1 MRLCRLFACLVLL
14 GLLFRPSFSAEA
26 AEITRYPLFDLVTS
40 KNIFLQLTSLEESVN
55 SLQRWVEKEF
65 SDAQVASETKTYRE
79 KIQKAGQ
86 ELKNLKVSP
95 ELSPLLGTFMR
106 TSGEMEGLASQIE
119 EKVKSTHL
127 DSVEDLR
134 TLLLFL
140 REFSL
145 DLFRIQKRMAES
157 SLDTQKKWDFSKEK
171 PWVRDY
177 YRWNTPLSALILK
190 EMKIFSAAEELLYRV
205 MDNFQSSEALR
216 LAGQN
221 LLAQSRSLQGKAE
234 ALKPAPEVAGLHRRY
249 VEYLGDFV
257 LMMQDMNG
265 VLESPGLENMKAL
278 ESKASLISQKSLD
291 FTRSYISFME
301 DNFVKR

>member
-1 MRLCRLFACLVLL
+1 MRDCRLFACLVLL
-14 GLLFRPSFSAEA
+14 VLLFRPSLSAEA
-26 AEITRYPLFDLVTS
+26 AEITRYPLFDLVAS
-40 KNIFLQLTSLEESVN
+40 KNILLQLTSLEESVN

-65 SDAQVASETKTYRE
+65 SDAQVASETKVYRE
-79 KIQKAGQ
+79 KIKKAGQ
-86 ELKNLKVSP
+86 ELRDLKVSP
-95 ELSPLLGTFMR
+95 ELSPLLGTLLR
-106 TSGEMEGLASQIE
+106 TSGEIDVLASQIE

-127 DSVEDLR
+127 DSIEDLR
-134 TLLLFL
+134 ALLLFL

-145 DLFRIQKRMAES
+145 DLFRIQKHIAES
-157 SLDTQKKWDFSKEK
+157 SLDTQKKWDFSREK

-177 YRWNTPLSALILK
+177 YRWNTPLSTLIIN
-190 EMKIFSAAEELLYRV
+190 EMKIFSASEELLYRV
-205 MDNFQSSEALR
+205 MDDFQSSEALR

-257 LMMQDMNG
+257 SMMQDMNG
-265 VLESPGLENMKAL
+265 VLESPGLENLKAL

-291 FTRSYISFME
+291 FTRSCISFME
-301 DNFVKR
+301 DNFMKR